1 LWTDIAQNRPIGGP
15 DCFSSMKLR
24 KDKTLSGA
32 HMNCSHMGD
41 DWGTDRYTIEL
52 KNKFVIEKIEWGMK
66 SSSSNEIVKL
76 PKAKTLTNK
85 HKGASSLLLKVP
97 WLVSPG
103 DDWLVYWV
111 NILVKGP
118 AGLPYK

>member
-1 LWTDIAQNRPIGGP
+1 
-15 DCFSSMKLR
+15 
-24 KDKTLSGA
+24 
-32 HMNCSHMGD
+32 MNCSLMGD
-41 DWGTDRYTIEL
+41 DWGTDRYTIKL
-52 KNKFVIEKIEWGMK
+52 KNKFVIEKIEWGIK
-66 SSSSNEIVKL
+66 GSSSYEIVKL
-76 PKAKTLTNK
+76 PKPKTLTDK

-97 WLVSPG
+97 WKVSPG